1 MTSYTFTFEMGFISI
16 SRNLCRVLKT
26 KERLGDSWQC
36 PGWSSQLSTYTKYF
50 LTPGLVADRRAEKQ
64 TQSTDL
70 AEETATLA
78 ENPEH
83 RDCRVAG

>member
-1 MTSYTFTFEMGFISI
+1 MTSYTFTFAMGFISI

-26 KERLGDSWQC
+26 KERLGDSRA
-36 PGWSSQLSTYTKYF
+36 GAQLSTYTKYF
-50 LTPGLVADRRAEKQ
+50 LTPGLVADRRAQKQ

>member
-1 MTSYTFTFEMGFISI
+1 MI
-16 SRNLCRVLKT
+16 
-26 KERLGDSWQC
+26 
-36 PGWSSQLSTYTKYF
+36 PGKALVFLTGAQLSTYTKYF

-78 ENPEH
+78 EKPEH

>member
-26 KERLGDSWQC
+26 KERLGDSRAFLT
-36 PGWSSQLSTYTKYF
+36 GAQLSTYTKYF
-50 LTPGLVADRRAEKQ
+50 LTPGLVADRRAQKQ

-78 ENPEH
+78 ENPEQ

>member
-1 MTSYTFTFEMGFISI
+1 MGLISI

-26 KERLGDSWQC
+26 KERLGDSRQG
-36 PGWSSQLSTYTKYF
+36 PGILGWSSQLSTYTKYF
-50 LTPGLVADRRAEKQ
+50 LTPGLVADRRAQKQ